1 MAGDRGQQDAAQI
14 RRGIEARLV
23 PRGAIDT
30 YRLTRRGDTESSIC
44 RYGIY
49 RLLSLISSA
58 IRDRAADHRRSAT
71 RSDTP
76 SRSAVSAVENPAK

>member
-1 MAGDRGQQDAAQI
+1 MPGRRQEDDARI

-30 YRLTRRGDTESSIC
+30 YRLTRREDTESSIR

-58 IRDRAADHRRSAT
+58 IRERAADQRRSAA